1 MLNYHE
7 SEPDAMRRRRHVAKA
22 AVIARSDKTVPSP
35 SEYTENKIVPQG
47 TYEVLKKD

>member
-1 MLNYHE
+1 MLNHHE

-35 SEYTENKIVPQG
+35 TEYTESKTLSQG
-47 TYEVLKKD
+47 SS